1 MSKMDC
7 LQGNRRKEFRLYSD
21 IHVVKPI
28 EASVPDLGRKPLTEV
43 RQNSQ
48 YQDDIFPRVPSVS
61 CTTPARTSSGFTCYL
76 FMNKMKELQPI
87 SNSLV
92 YLAPP

>member
-43 RQNSQ
+43 RQFTISRRH
-48 YQDDIFPRVPSVS
+48 FSKVPSVS

>member
-43 RQNSQ
+43 RQIHN
-48 YQDDIFPRVPSVS
+48 IK
-61 CTTPARTSSGFTCYL
+61 TTFFQGYL
-76 FMNKMKELQPI
+76 L
-87 SNSLV
+87 
-92 YLAPP
+92 